1 MIVNAW
7 RQFEYPPDYFT
18 AAVGDNSRIYQE
30 VDILHYTIDANFLLG
45 ASYPDTGYLE
55 AVTTIEGQAKGE
67 TLDELI
73 IDFYENITI
82 NSLKLNDVEFSNYV
96 RSDDKIWMDLSS
108 DPLDPAEAFEIT
120 VDYTRIYG
128 SAYQGIMFRTHGDTD
143 TPAICSIDQ
152 PYRSPQ
158 WWPCFDY
165 PGDKAT
171 ADIYMT
177 YPDWMTAVSNG
188 LLQSEVDNGDGTK
201 TTHYRENYQAYT
213 SALSV
218 AMTDYVTW
226 SDTYVSPLDGTT
238 MPLVYYA
245 FPEDAAK
252 AMIDFDVTADAIV
265 YFAQIYGEYPFINEK
280 YGIAETPNTFG
291 SLEHQTITSLTRTA
305 TQREDNWAVIVHE
318 LAHQWWGDWVT
329 CYTWNHLWLHEGFA
343 TYSEVLFHEHD
354 TGEPAGPFMALEYDD
369 GEYDGYLR
377 GTVYTEDEHL
387 FNPFYEIGAVYEKA
401 GWVLHMLRHMM
412 GDTAFFDAAKT
423 FGANH
428 AHSTAVTDDLKVV
441 LEAEYGSSLDEF
453 FDQWLYTPYR
463 PIYSVMYENATRP
476 GGYKVCII
484 LDQTQEHMVQDID
497 TTPLR
502 DYYSMPIDFTVHY
515 TDATTETFTVTN
527 NQRLQTFQ
535 LLTTKEPDF
544 TVLDEESNILKVV
557 EVQASDED
565 GIPGDGDNNGTP
577 GDNPCAGGAT
587 EDCDDNCPAVA
598 NAGQEDE
605 DNDATGTACDN
616 CPATP
621 NGPNAGTCITGTSGI
636 PCSTNEEC
644 GAGGLCSLNQEN
656 FDLDSE
662 GDACDSDDDNDGI
675 PDGSDLCQFDADND
689 SDGDGICGNLDN
701 CPVHDN
707 AGQEDTFPPGGNN
720 IGDACECE
728 GNFDCDEDC
737 DGTDAATFK
746 IDFGRSIFFN
756 PCTNDARCNGDFDC
770 DSDCDG
776 TDAAR
781 FKEDFGRSIFSNPC
795 PTCTVGDWCSYPGG

>member
-1 MIVNAW
+1 MFSKSERMWIVVCATILLFTPSLQAKSVSPTSAEPVLDHAW

-18 AAVGDNSRIYQE
+18 AAVGDNTRIYQE

-45 ASYPDTGYLE
+45 ASYPDTAYLE

-82 NSLKLNDVEFSNYV
+82 NSLKFNDVEFNNYV

-108 DPLDPAEAFEIT
+108 DPLDPAEAFEVTI
-120 VDYTRIYG
+120 DYTRIYG
-128 SAYQGIMFRTHGDTD
+128 SAYQGIMFRSHGDTD

-201 TTHYRENYQAYT
+201 TSHYREDYQAYT

-218 AMTDYVTW
+218 AMTDYETW

-245 FPEDAAK
+245 FPEDRAK
-252 AMIDFDVTADAIV
+252 AEVDYDVTADAIV

-280 YGIAETPNTFG
+280 YGIAETPNSFG
-291 SLEHQTITSLTRTA
+291 SLEHQTITSLTYVA
-305 TQREDNWAVIVHE
+305 TQREINWDVIVHE

-329 CYTWNHLWLHEGFA
+329 CHTWNHLWLHEGFA
-343 TYSEVLFHEHD
+343 TYSEVLFHEQD

-369 GEYDGYLR
+369 GEYDGYLS

-387 FNPFYEIGAVYEKA
+387 YNPFLEIGAVYEKA
-401 GWVLHMLRHMM
+401 GWVLHMLRQIM
-412 GDTAFFDAAKT
+412 GDTAFFTAVKT
-423 FGANH
+423 FGTNH
-428 AHSTAVTDDLKVV
+428 AHSTAVTDDLKVA
-441 LEAEYGSSLDEF
+441 LEAEYGSPLDEF
-453 FDQWLYTPYR
+453 FDQWVYTPYR

-476 GGYKVCII
+476 GGYKVGVI
-484 LDQTQEHMVQDID
+484 LEQTQDHMIHDINGP
-497 TTPLR
+497 TSR
-502 DYYSMPIDFTVHY
+502 NYYVMPVDFTVHY
-515 TDATTETFTVTN
+515 TDETTETFTITN
-527 NQRLQTFQ
+527 NQRLQIFQ
-535 LLTTKEPDF
+535 LETTKEPDY
-544 TVLDEESNILKVV
+544 TVLDEQFSILRIV
-557 EVQASDED
+557 EEQPSDDD
-565 GIPGDGDNNGTP
+565 GIPGDGDNSGVL
-577 GDNPCAGGAT
+577 GDNTCVGGAI
-587 EDCDDNCPAVA
+587 EDCDDNCHNLYNPA
-598 NAGQEDE
+598 
-605 DNDATGTACDN
+605 
-616 CPATP
+616 
-621 NGPNAGTCITGTSGI
+621 
-636 PCSTNEEC
+636 
-644 GAGGLCSLNQEN
+644 
-656 FDLDSE
+656 
-662 GDACDSDDDNDGI
+662 
-675 PDGSDLCQFDADND
+675 
-689 SDGDGICGNLDN
+689 
-701 CPVHDN
+701 
-707 AGQEDTFPPGGNN
+707 QEDTYPPGGNG

-746 IDFGRSIFFN
+746 IDFGRSSFFN
-756 PCTNDARCNGDFDC
+756 PCTNGLPCNGDFDC

-776 TDAAR
+776 TDAAK

-795 PTCTVGDWCSYPGG
+795 PTCTVGDWCSYPEG